1 MAFIFEMPHIL
12 MSIIEK
18 EKYMYHYIDIVLYIS
33 STLECNSNLPQFDT
47 LLRKI
52 IYKCTGHLCI
62 Y

>member
-18 EKYMYHYIDIVLYIS
+18 EKYMYRYIDIVLYIS
-33 STLECNSNLPQFDT
+33 STLECNSYLPQFDT

>member
-18 EKYMYHYIDIVLYIS
+18 EKYMYRYIDIVLYIS

-52 IYKCTGHLCI
+52 IYKCTGHFCI